1 MNSLTEENYLKA
13 LYHLV
18 NENDEVSVNDLSR
31 QLNIKMPSVNSMVKK
46 FAEKNWVKYESYKP
60 IKLTESGKK
69 EASLIVR
76 KHRLTEMFLVEK
88 MGFGWENVH
97 EIAEQLE
104 HIHSDEFFDKMD
116 EILNY
121 PKMDPHGEP
130 IPDKDGNV
138 IQPDHKK
145 LSKCKENQTVE
156 LASGTTSS
164 EEFLNFLNKRDLS
177 LGTKLK
183 ILQIEGFDQ
192 SMLIAYNGSEEN
204 FSKTVCERLLVKE
217 LFDLNTFL

>member
-31 QLNIKMPSVNSMVKK
+31 QLNIKMPSVNSMIKK
-46 FAEKNWVKYESYKP
+46 FADKNWVKYESYKP

-104 HIHSDEFFDKMD
+104 HIHSDIFFDKMD

-121 PKMDPHGEP
+121 PKVDPHGEP
-130 IPDKDGNV
+130 IPDKDGNI
-138 IQPDHKK
+138 IQPDLKK
-145 LSKCKENQTVE
+145 LSKCKENETVE
-156 LASGTTSS
+156 LASVTTSS
-164 EEFLNFLNKRDLS
+164 EEFLNFLNKRNLS
-177 LGTKLK
+177 LGTEIKV
-183 ILQIEGFDQ
+183 LQKEDYDQ
-192 SMLIAYNGSEEN
+192 SIKVFYNGQEEN
-204 FSKTVCERLLVKE
+204 FSKTVCDRLLVK
-217 LFDLNTFL
+217 

>member
-18 NENDEVSVNDLSR
+18 NDNDEVSVNDLSR
-31 QLNIKMPSVNSMVKK
+31 QLNIKMPSVNSMIKK
-46 FAEKNWVKYESYKP
+46 FADKKWVKYESYKP

-104 HIHSDEFFDKMD
+104 HIHSEVFFDKMD

-121 PKMDPHGEP
+121 PKVDPHGEP

-138 IQPDHKK
+138 IQADLKK
-145 LSKCKENQTVE
+145 LSKCQENDRVE
-156 LASGTTSS
+156 LASVTTSS
-164 EEFLNFLNKRDLS
+164 EEFLSFLNKRNLS
-177 LGTKLK
+177 LGTEIKV
-183 ILQIEGFDQ
+183 LQKEDFDH
-192 SMLIAYNGSEEN
+192 SIKVSYNGQEEN
-204 FSKTVCERLLVKE
+204 FSKTVCDRLLVK
-217 LFDLNTFL
+217 

>member
-13 LYHLV
+13 LYHLI
-18 NENDEVSVNDLSR
+18 NDNDEVSVNDLSR
-31 QLNIKMPSVNSMVKK
+31 QLNIKMPSVNSMIKK
-46 FAEKNWVKYESYKP
+46 FADKKWVKYESYKP

-104 HIHSDEFFDKMD
+104 HIHSEVFFDKMD

-121 PKMDPHGEP
+121 PKVDPHGEP

-138 IQPDHKK
+138 IQPDLKK
-145 LSKCKENQTVE
+145 LSKCQENEIVE
-156 LASGTTSS
+156 LASVTTSS
-164 EEFLNFLNKRDLS
+164 EEFLNFLNKRNLS
-177 LGTKLK
+177 LGTEIKV
-183 ILQIEGFDQ
+183 LQKEDFDH
-192 SMLIAYNGSEEN
+192 SIKVSYNGQEEN
-204 FSKTVCERLLVKE
+204 FSKTVCDRLLVK
-217 LFDLNTFL
+217 

>member
-31 QLNIKMPSVNSMVKK
+31 QLNIKMPSVNSMIKK
-46 FAEKNWVKYESYKP
+46 FAEKKWVKYESYKP

-104 HIHSDEFFDKMD
+104 HIHSEVFFDKMD

-121 PKMDPHGEP
+121 PKVDPHGEP

-138 IQPDHKK
+138 IQPDLKK
-145 LSKCKENQTVE
+145 LSKCKENDRVE
-156 LASGTTSS
+156 LASVTTSS
-164 EEFLNFLNKRDLS
+164 EEFLSFLNKRNLS
-177 LGTKLK
+177 LGTEIKV
-183 ILQIEGFDQ
+183 LQREDFDQ
-192 SMLIAYNGSEEN
+192 SMKVFYNDQEEN
-204 FSKTVCERLLVKE
+204 FSKTVCDRLLVK
-217 LFDLNTFL
+217 

>member
-31 QLNIKMPSVNSMVKK
+31 QLNIKMPSVNSMIKK

-104 HIHSDEFFDKMD
+104 HIHSDLFFDKMD

-121 PKMDPHGEP
+121 PKVDPHGEP
-130 IPDKDGNV
+130 IPDKDGNL
-138 IQPDHKK
+138 IQPDLKK
-145 LSKCKENQTVE
+145 LSQCKENETVE
-156 LASGTTSS
+156 LASVTTSS
-164 EEFLNFLNKRDLS
+164 EEFLNFLNKRNLS
-177 LGTKLK
+177 LGTEIKV
-183 ILQIEGFDQ
+183 LQKEDFDQ
-192 SMLIAYNGSEEN
+192 SMKVSYNDQQEN
-204 FSKTVCERLLVKE
+204 FSKTVCDRLLVK
-217 LFDLNTFL
+217 

>member
-13 LYHLV
+13 IYHLI

-31 QLNIKMPSVNSMVKK
+31 QLNIKMPSVNSMIKK
-46 FAEKNWVKYESYKP
+46 FADKKWVKYESYKP

-104 HIHSDEFFDKMD
+104 HIHSEVFFDKMD

-121 PKMDPHGEP
+121 PKVDPHGEP

-138 IQPDHKK
+138 IQPDLKK
-145 LSKCKENQTVE
+145 LSKCRENDRVE
-156 LASGTTSS
+156 LASVTTSS
-164 EEFLNFLNKRDLS
+164 EEFLSFLNKRNLS
-177 LGTKLK
+177 LGTEIKV
-183 ILQIEGFDQ
+183 LQKEDFDQ
-192 SMLIAYNGSEEN
+192 SMKVFYNSQEEN
-204 FSKTVCERLLVKE
+204 FSKTVCDRLLVK
-217 LFDLNTFL
+217 

>member
-13 LYHLV
+13 IYNLV

-31 QLNIKMPSVNSMVKK
+31 QLNIKMPSVNSMIKK
-46 FAEKNWVKYESYKP
+46 FADKKWVKYESYKP
-60 IKLTESGKK
+60 IKLNESGKK

-76 KHRLTEMFLVEK
+76 KHSLTEIFLVEK

-104 HIHSDEFFDKMD
+104 HIHSEVFFDKMD

-121 PKMDPHGEP
+121 PKVDPHGEP

-138 IQPDHKK
+138 IQPDFKK
-145 LSKCKENQTVE
+145 LSKCQENEIVE
-156 LASGTTSS
+156 LASVTTSS
-164 EEFLNFLNKRDLS
+164 EEFLSFLNKRNLS
-177 LGTKLK
+177 LGTE
-183 ILQIEGFDQ
+183 IIVLQKEDFDH
-192 SMLIAYNGSEEN
+192 SIKVSYNGQEEN
-204 FSKTVCERLLVKE
+204 FSKTVCDRLLVK
-217 LFDLNTFL
+217 

>member
-1 MNSLTEENYLKA
+1 MMNSLTEENYLKA

-46 FAEKNWVKYESYKP
+46 FADKNWVKYESYKP

-69 EASLIVR
+69 EASIIVR

-104 HIHSDEFFDKMD
+104 HIHSDVFFDKMD
-116 EILNY
+116 ELLNY
-121 PKMDPHGEP
+121 PTMDPHGEP

-138 IQPDHKK
+138 LQRDHKK
-145 LSKCKENQTVE
+145 LSKCKEKQTVE
-156 LASGTTSS
+156 LAAVTTSS
-164 EEFLNFLNKRDLS
+164 EEFLNFLNKRNLI

-192 SMLIAYNGSEEN
+192 SMLIAYNGREEN
-204 FSKTVCERLLVKE
+204 FSKTVCDRLLVK
-217 LFDLNTFL
+217 

>member
-31 QLNIKMPSVNSMVKK
+31 QLNIKMPSVNSMIKK

-104 HIHSDEFFDKMD
+104 HIHSDAFFDKMD

-145 LSKCKENQTVE
+145 LSKCKENETVE
-156 LASGTTSS
+156 LASVTTSS
-164 EEFLNFLNKRDLS
+164 EDFLNFLNKRDLS
-177 LGTKLK
+177 LGTQLK

-192 SMLIAYNGSEEN
+192 SMLIAYNGREEN
-204 FSKTVCERLLVKE
+204 FSKTVCERLLVK
-217 LFDLNTFL
+217 

>member
-104 HIHSDEFFDKMD
+104 HIHSDAFFDKMD

-138 IQPDHKK
+138 LQPDHKK
-145 LSKCKENQTVE
+145 LSKCKENEMVE
-156 LASGTTSS
+156 LASVTTSS
-164 EEFLNFLNKRDLS
+164 EDFLNFLNKRDLS

-192 SMLIAYNGSEEN
+192 SMLVAYNGREEN
-204 FSKTVCERLLVKE
+204 FSKTVCERLLVK
-217 LFDLNTFL
+217 

>member
-13 LYHLV
+13 LYHLI
-18 NENDEVSVNDLSR
+18 NDNDEVSVNDLSR
-31 QLNIKMPSVNSMVKK
+31 QLNIKMPSVNSMIKK
-46 FAEKNWVKYESYKP
+46 FADKKWVKYESYKP

-104 HIHSDEFFDKMD
+104 HIHSEVFFDKMD

-121 PKMDPHGEP
+121 PKVDPHGEP

-138 IQPDHKK
+138 IQPDFKK
-145 LSKCKENQTVE
+145 LSKCQENEIVE
-156 LASGTTSS
+156 LASVTTSS
-164 EEFLNFLNKRDLS
+164 EEFLSFLNKRNLS
-177 LGTKLK
+177 LGTEIKV
-183 ILQIEGFDQ
+183 LQKEDFDH
-192 SMLIAYNGSEEN
+192 SIKVFYNDQEEN
-204 FSKTVCERLLVKE
+204 FSKTVCDRLLVK
-217 LFDLNTFL
+217 

>member
-18 NENDEVSVNDLSR
+18 NDNDEVSVNDLSR
-31 QLNIKMPSVNSMVKK
+31 QLNIKMPSVNSMIKK
-46 FAEKNWVKYESYKP
+46 FADKKWVKYESYKP

-104 HIHSDEFFDKMD
+104 HIHSEVFFDKMD

-121 PKMDPHGEP
+121 PKVDPHGEP

-138 IQPDHKK
+138 IQPDFKK
-145 LSKCKENQTVE
+145 LSKCQENEIVE
-156 LASGTTSS
+156 LASVTTSS
-164 EEFLNFLNKRDLS
+164 EEFLSFLNKRNLS
-177 LGTKLK
+177 LGTEIKV
-183 ILQIEGFDQ
+183 LQREDFDQ
-192 SMLIAYNGSEEN
+192 SMKVFYNDQDEN
-204 FSKTVCERLLVKE
+204 FSKTVCDRLLVK
-217 LFDLNTFL
+217 

>member
-13 LYHLV
+13 IYNLV

-31 QLNIKMPSVNSMVKK
+31 QLNIKMPSVNSMIKK
-46 FAEKNWVKYESYKP
+46 FADKKWVKYESYKP

-104 HIHSDEFFDKMD
+104 HIHSEVFFDKMD

-121 PKMDPHGEP
+121 PKVDPHGEP

-138 IQPDHKK
+138 IQPDLKK
-145 LSKCKENQTVE
+145 LSKCQENEIVE
-156 LASGTTSS
+156 LASVTTSS
-164 EEFLNFLNKRDLS
+164 EEFLSFLNKRNLS
-177 LGTKLK
+177 LGTEIKV
-183 ILQIEGFDQ
+183 LQKEDFDH
-192 SMLIAYNGSEEN
+192 SIKVSYNGQEEN
-204 FSKTVCERLLVKE
+204 FSKTVCDRLLVK
-217 LFDLNTFL
+217 

>member
-31 QLNIKMPSVNSMVKK
+31 QLNIKMPSVNSMIKK
-46 FAEKNWVKYESYKP
+46 FADKNWVKYESYKP

-104 HIHSDEFFDKMD
+104 HIHSDIFFDKMD

-121 PKMDPHGEP
+121 PKVDPHGEP

-138 IQPDHKK
+138 IQPDLKK
-145 LSKCKENQTVE
+145 LSKCRENETVE
-156 LASGTTSS
+156 LASVTTSS
-164 EEFLNFLNKRDLS
+164 EEFLNFLNKRNLS
-177 LGTKLK
+177 LGTEIKV
-183 ILQIEGFDQ
+183 LQKEDFDQ
-192 SMLIAYNGSEEN
+192 SIKVSYNGQEEN
-204 FSKTVCERLLVKE
+204 FSKTVCDRLLVK
-217 LFDLNTFL
+217 

>member
-13 LYHLV
+13 LFHLV

-46 FAEKNWVKYESYKP
+46 FADKNWVKYESYKP
-60 IKLTESGKK
+60 IRLTEAGKK

-104 HIHSDEFFDKMD
+104 HIHSDLFFDKMD

-121 PKMDPHGEP
+121 PKVDPHGEP

-138 IQPDHKK
+138 LQPDHKK
-145 LSKCKENQTVE
+145 LSKCKENDTVE
-156 LASGTTSS
+156 LASVATSS
-164 EEFLNFLNKRDLS
+164 EEFLHFLNKRDLS

-192 SMLIAYNGSEEN
+192 SMLVVYNGREEN
-204 FSKTVCERLLVKE
+204 FSKTVCERLLVK
-217 LFDLNTFL
+217 

>member
-13 LYHLV
+13 LYHLI
-18 NENDEVSVNDLSR
+18 NDNDEVSVNDLSR
-31 QLNIKMPSVNSMVKK
+31 QLNIKMPSVNSMIKK
-46 FAEKNWVKYESYKP
+46 FADKKWVKYESYKP

-104 HIHSDEFFDKMD
+104 HIHSEVFFDKMD

-121 PKMDPHGEP
+121 PKVDPHGEP

-138 IQPDHKK
+138 IQPDLKK
-145 LSKCKENQTVE
+145 LSKCQENEIVE
-156 LASGTTSS
+156 LASVTTSS
-164 EEFLNFLNKRDLS
+164 EEFLSFLNKRNLS
-177 LGTKLK
+177 LGTEIKV
-183 ILQIEGFDQ
+183 LQREDFDQ
-192 SMLIAYNGSEEN
+192 SMKVFYYDQEEN
-204 FSKTVCERLLVKE
+204 FSKTVCDRLLVK
-217 LFDLNTFL
+217 

>member
-13 LYHLV
+13 IYHLI

-31 QLNIKMPSVNSMVKK
+31 QLNIKMPSVNSMIKK
-46 FAEKNWVKYESYKP
+46 FADKKWVKYESYKP

-104 HIHSDEFFDKMD
+104 HIHSEIFFDKMD

-121 PKMDPHGEP
+121 PKVDPHGEP

-138 IQPDHKK
+138 IQPDLKQ
-145 LSKCKENQTVE
+145 LSKCKENDRVE
-156 LASGTTSS
+156 LASVTTSS
-164 EEFLNFLNKRDLS
+164 EEFLSFLNKRNLS
-177 LGTKLK
+177 LGTEIKV
-183 ILQIEGFDQ
+183 LQKEDFDQ
-192 SMLIAYNGSEEN
+192 SMKVFYNSQEEN
-204 FSKTVCERLLVKE
+204 FSKTVCDRLLVK
-217 LFDLNTFL
+217 

>member
-13 LYHLV
+13 LYHLA

-46 FAEKNWVKYESYKP
+46 FADKNWVKYESYKP

-104 HIHSDEFFDKMD
+104 HIHSDLFFDKMD

-130 IPDKDGNV
+130 IPDKDGN
-138 IQPDHKK
+138 ILQPDHKK
-145 LSKCKENQTVE
+145 LSKCKENETVE
-156 LASGTTSS
+156 LASVATSS
-164 EEFLNFLNKRDLS
+164 EEFLNFLNKRSLS
-177 LGTKLK
+177 LGTILK
-183 ILQIEGFDQ
+183 IVQIEGYDQ
-192 SMLIAYNGSEEN
+192 SMLVAYNGREEN
-204 FSKTVCERLLVKE
+204 FSKTVCERLLVK
-217 LFDLNTFL
+217 

>member
-31 QLNIKMPSVNSMVKK
+31 QLNIKMPSVNSMIKK
-46 FAEKNWVKYESYKP
+46 FADKNWVKYESYKP

-104 HIHSDEFFDKMD
+104 HIHSDVFFDKMD

-121 PKMDPHGEP
+121 PKVDPHGEP
-130 IPDKDGNV
+130 IPDKDGNI
-138 IQPDHKK
+138 IQPYLKK
-145 LSKCKENQTVE
+145 LSRCKEDEMVE
-156 LASGTTSS
+156 LASVTTSS
-164 EEFLNFLNKRDLS
+164 EEFLNFLNKRNLS
-177 LGTKLK
+177 LGTKIK
-183 ILQIEGFDQ
+183 VLQKEDFDQ
-192 SMLIAYNGSEEN
+192 SMKVSYNNQEEN
-204 FSKTVCERLLVKE
+204 FSKTVCDRLLVK
-217 LFDLNTFL
+217 

>member
-31 QLNIKMPSVNSMVKK
+31 QLNIKMPSVNSMIKK
-46 FAEKNWVKYESYKP
+46 FAEKNWVRYESYKP

-104 HIHSDEFFDKMD
+104 HIHSDLFFDKMD

-121 PKMDPHGEP
+121 PKVDPHGEP
-130 IPDKDGNV
+130 IPDKDGNL
-138 IQPDHKK
+138 IQPDLKK
-145 LSKCKENQTVE
+145 LSQCKENETVE
-156 LASGTTSS
+156 LASVTTSS
-164 EEFLNFLNKRDLS
+164 EEFLNFLNKRNLS
-177 LGTKLK
+177 LGTEIKV
-183 ILQIEGFDQ
+183 LQKEDFDQ
-192 SMLIAYNGSEEN
+192 SMKVSYNDQQEN
-204 FSKTVCERLLVKE
+204 FSKTVCDRLLVK
-217 LFDLNTFL
+217 

>member
-18 NENDEVSVNDLSR
+18 NDNDEVSVNDLSR
-31 QLNIKMPSVNSMVKK
+31 QLNIKMPSVNSMIKK
-46 FAEKNWVKYESYKP
+46 FADKNWVKYESYKP

-104 HIHSDEFFDKMD
+104 HIHSEVFFDKMD

-121 PKMDPHGEP
+121 PKVDPHGEP

-138 IQPDHKK
+138 IQPDFKK
-145 LSKCKENQTVE
+145 LSKCQENEIVE
-156 LASGTTSS
+156 LASVTTSS
-164 EEFLNFLNKRDLS
+164 EEFLSFLNKRNLS
-177 LGTKLK
+177 LGTEIKV
-183 ILQIEGFDQ
+183 LQKEDFDH
-192 SMLIAYNGSEEN
+192 SIKVSYNGQEEN
-204 FSKTVCERLLVKE
+204 FSKTVCDRLLVK
-217 LFDLNTFL
+217 

>member
-13 LYHLV
+13 LYHLI
-18 NENDEVSVNDLSR
+18 NDNDEVSVNDLSR
-31 QLNIKMPSVNSMVKK
+31 QLNIKMPSVNSMIKK
-46 FAEKNWVKYESYKP
+46 FADKKWVKYESYKP

-104 HIHSDEFFDKMD
+104 HIHSEVFFDKMD

-121 PKMDPHGEP
+121 PKVDPHGEP

-138 IQPDHKK
+138 IQPDFKK
-145 LSKCKENQTVE
+145 LSKCQENEIVE
-156 LASGTTSS
+156 LASVTTSS
-164 EEFLNFLNKRDLS
+164 EEFLSFLNKRNLS
-177 LGTKLK
+177 LGTEIKV
-183 ILQIEGFDQ
+183 LQREDFDQ
-192 SMLIAYNGSEEN
+192 SMKVFYYDQEEN
-204 FSKTVCERLLVKE
+204 FSKTVCDRLLVK
-217 LFDLNTFL
+217 

>member
-13 LYHLV
+13 LYHLI

-31 QLNIKMPSVNSMVKK
+31 QLNIKMPSVNSMIKK

-138 IQPDHKK
+138 IQPDLKK
-145 LSKCKENQTVE
+145 LSKCKENETVE
-156 LASGTTSS
+156 LASVTTSS
-164 EEFLNFLNKRDLS
+164 EEFLNFLNKRNLS
-177 LGTKLK
+177 LGTEIKV
-183 ILQIEGFDQ
+183 LQKEDFDQ
-192 SMLIAYNGSEEN
+192 SMKVFYNNQEEN
-204 FSKTVCERLLVKE
+204 FSKTVCDRLLVK
-217 LFDLNTFL
+217 

>member
-13 LYHLV
+13 IYNLV

-31 QLNIKMPSVNSMVKK
+31 QLNIKMPSVNSMIKK
-46 FAEKNWVKYESYKP
+46 FADKKWVKYESYKP

-88 MGFGWENVH
+88 MGFGWDNVH

-104 HIHSDEFFDKMD
+104 HIHSEVFFDKMD

-121 PKMDPHGEP
+121 PKVDPHGEP
-130 IPDKDGNV
+130 IPDTDGNV
-138 IQPDHKK
+138 IQPDFKK
-145 LSKCKENQTVE
+145 LSKCQENEIVE
-156 LASGTTSS
+156 LASVTTSS
-164 EEFLNFLNKRDLS
+164 EEFLSFLNKRNLS
-177 LGTKLK
+177 LGTEIKV
-183 ILQIEGFDQ
+183 LQKEDFDH
-192 SMLIAYNGSEEN
+192 SIKVSYNGQEEN
-204 FSKTVCERLLVKE
+204 FSKTVCDRLLVK
-217 LFDLNTFL
+217 

>member
-18 NENDEVSVNDLSR
+18 NDNDEVSVNDLSR
-31 QLNIKMPSVNSMVKK
+31 QLNIKMPSVNSMIKK
-46 FAEKNWVKYESYKP
+46 FADKKWVKYESYKP

-104 HIHSDEFFDKMD
+104 HIHSEVFFDKMD

-121 PKMDPHGEP
+121 PKVDPHGEP

-138 IQPDHKK
+138 IQPDFKK
-145 LSKCKENQTVE
+145 LSKCQENEIVE
-156 LASGTTSS
+156 LASVTTSS
-164 EEFLNFLNKRDLS
+164 EEFLSFLNKRNLS
-177 LGTKLK
+177 LGTEIKV
-183 ILQIEGFDQ
+183 LQREDFDQ
-192 SMLIAYNGSEEN
+192 SMKVFYYDQEEN
-204 FSKTVCERLLVKE
+204 FSKTVCDRLLVK
-217 LFDLNTFL
+217 

>member
-13 LYHLV
+13 LYHLI
-18 NENDEVSVNDLSR
+18 NDNDEVSVNDLSR
-31 QLNIKMPSVNSMVKK
+31 QLNIKMPSVNSMIKK
-46 FAEKNWVKYESYKP
+46 FADKKWVKYESYKP

-104 HIHSDEFFDKMD
+104 HIHSEVFFDKMD

-121 PKMDPHGEP
+121 PKVDPHGEP

-138 IQPDHKK
+138 IQPDLKK
-145 LSKCKENQTVE
+145 LSKCKENDRVE
-156 LASGTTSS
+156 LASVTTSS
-164 EEFLNFLNKRDLS
+164 EEFLSFLNKRNLS
-177 LGTKLK
+177 LGTEIKV
-183 ILQIEGFDQ
+183 LQKEDFDQ
-192 SMLIAYNGSEEN
+192 SMKVFYNGQEEN
-204 FSKTVCERLLVKE
+204 FSKTVCDRLLVK
-217 LFDLNTFL
+217 

>member
-104 HIHSDEFFDKMD
+104 HIHSEAFFDKMD

-145 LSKCKENQTVE
+145 LSKCKENETVE
-156 LASGTTSS
+156 LASVTTSS
-164 EEFLNFLNKRDLS
+164 EDFLNFLNKRDLS

-192 SMLIAYNGSEEN
+192 SMLIAYNGREEN
-204 FSKTVCERLLVKE
+204 FSKTVCERLLVK
-217 LFDLNTFL
+217 

>member
-31 QLNIKMPSVNSMVKK
+31 QLNIKMPSVNSMIKK
-46 FAEKNWVKYESYKP
+46 FAEKNWVRYESYKP

-104 HIHSDEFFDKMD
+104 HIHSDLFFDKMD

-121 PKMDPHGEP
+121 PKVDPHGEP
-130 IPDKDGNV
+130 IPDKDGNL
-138 IQPDHKK
+138 IQPDLKK
-145 LSKCKENQTVE
+145 LSQCKENETVE
-156 LASGTTSS
+156 LASVTTSS
-164 EEFLNFLNKRDLS
+164 EEFLNFLNKRNLS
-177 LGTKLK
+177 LGTEIK
-183 ILQIEGFDQ
+183 ILQKEDFDQ
-192 SMLIAYNGSEEN
+192 SMKVSYNDQQEN
-204 FSKTVCERLLVKE
+204 FSKTVCDRLLVK
-217 LFDLNTFL
+217 

>member
-13 LYHLV
+13 IYNLV
-18 NENDEVSVNDLSR
+18 NDNDEVSVNDLSR
-31 QLNIKMPSVNSMVKK
+31 QLNIKMPSVNSMIKK
-46 FAEKNWVKYESYKP
+46 FADKKWVKYESYKP

-104 HIHSDEFFDKMD
+104 HIHSEVFFDKMD

-121 PKMDPHGEP
+121 PKVDPHGEP

-138 IQPDHKK
+138 IQPDLKK
-145 LSKCKENQTVE
+145 LSKCQENEIVE
-156 LASGTTSS
+156 LASVTTSS
-164 EEFLNFLNKRDLS
+164 EEFLSFLNKRNLS
-177 LGTKLK
+177 LGTEIKV
-183 ILQIEGFDQ
+183 LQREDFDQ
-192 SMLIAYNGSEEN
+192 SMKVFYNDQEEN
-204 FSKTVCERLLVKE
+204 FSKTVCDRLLVK
-217 LFDLNTFL
+217 

>member
-46 FAEKNWVKYESYKP
+46 FADKNWVKYESYKP

-104 HIHSDEFFDKMD
+104 HIHSDVFFDKMD

-121 PKMDPHGEP
+121 PKVDPHGEP

-138 IQPDHKK
+138 IQPELKK
-145 LSKCKENQTVE
+145 LSKCKENETVE
-156 LASGTTSS
+156 LASVTTSS
-164 EEFLNFLNKRDLS
+164 EEFLNFLNKRNLS
-177 LGTKLK
+177 LGTIIKV
-183 ILQIEGFDQ
+183 LQKEDFDQ
-192 SMLIAYNGSEEN
+192 SMKVFYNNQEEN
-204 FSKTVCERLLVKE
+204 FSKTVCDRLLVK
-217 LFDLNTFL
+217 

>member
-104 HIHSDEFFDKMD
+104 HIHSDAFFDKMD

-138 IQPDHKK
+138 LQPDHKK
-145 LSKCKENQTVE
+145 LSKCKENETVE
-156 LASGTTSS
+156 LASVTTSS
-164 EEFLNFLNKRDLS
+164 EDFLNFLNKRDLS

-192 SMLIAYNGSEEN
+192 SMLVAYNGREEN
-204 FSKTVCERLLVKE
+204 FSKTVCERLLVKS
-217 LFDLNTFL
+217 